1 MHRTSLYPDSG
12 VDGERDWWNQMV
24 STSAAI
30 QSDVHSSATSDFRY
44 CLPGCQHHAV
54 NPMEPAPHHFL
65 QVSPRRPFSSA
76 GAFNSLYLIADVR

>member
-1 MHRTSLYPDSG
+1 MHRTGLYSDSG
-12 VDGERDWWNQMV
+12 VDGERDWRNQMV
-24 STSAAI
+24 SASVAI
-30 QSDVHSSATSDFRY
+30 QSDVHSSAASAFRY
-44 CLPGCQHHAV
+44 RLPGRQHHAV